1 MQHKNR
7 KFLKKDKGSIDA
19 EEPCVDVFI
28 KLMAINS
35 WPLFCDNP
43 LFVPIVENLF
53 GMLLF
58 ILCVQIF
65 LHSNYTKPTSIFII
79 SLFSRNF

>member
-1 MQHKNR
+1 MQHKNQ
-7 KFLKKDKGSIDA
+7 KYLKKDKGSIDA
-19 EEPCVDVFI
+19 EELCVEEFI

-35 WPLFCDNP
+35 WLLFYDNP

-58 ILCVQIF
+58 ILYIQMY
-65 LHSNYTKPTSIFII
+65 LHFKCINPTFNFYSKFI
-79 SLFSRNF
+79 

>member
-7 KFLKKDKGSIDA
+7 KFLKKGKGSTDV
-19 EEPCVDVFI
+19 EEPCVEEFI

-35 WPLFCDNP
+35 WLLFCDNP

-53 GMLLF
+53 GMFVYFKCTNILILL
-58 ILCVQIF
+58 
-65 LHSNYTKPTSIFII
+65 
-79 SLFSRNF
+79 

>member
-1 MQHKNR
+1 MQHKNQ
-7 KFLKKDKGSIDA
+7 KYLKNDKGSIDA
-19 EEPCVDVFI
+19 EELCVEEFT

-35 WPLFCDNP
+35 WLLFYDNQ

-58 ILCVQIF
+58 ILNTQML
-65 LHSNYTKPTSIFII
+65 LHFKYINSIFSFYYEFI
-79 SLFSRNF
+79 